1 MADLNLKFFD
11 IIINFLY
18 ILRNI
23 LKTSILVTDVNLFLL
38 NLYLASF
45 VLLLVLMSEN
55 LLNGTGLFEV
65 LVKHELGLSVL
76 FLQRS
81 RGRLRRLNWF
91 FRQREAVQFGVAVQ
105 AAEQHWAQDF
115 QCQFAHLKE

>member
-38 NLYLASF
+38 NLYFASF